1 METSNLSRFIPEKA
15 ILKQRK
21 TSNKIDLKEN
31 KKYIEFKENIMINL
45 YRMFERVVGNESSVA
60 HRTTQILR

>member
-1 METSNLSRFIPEKA
+1 METSNSSRFVPEKA
-15 ILKQRK
+15 ILEQRK
-21 TSNKIDLKEN
+21 MSNKIDLKEN

-45 YRMFERVVGNESSVA
+45 YRMFERVVENESSVA